1 MLLYYLKSLGDSGG
15 PLVAGGFVIGLVS
28 WGVPCG
34 RGVPDA
40 FARVASHRS
49 WILNTI
55 A

>member
-1 MLLYYLKSLGDSGG
+1 MYLCQILHLGG
-15 PLVAGGFVIGLVS
+15 PLTAGGVVIGLVS

-49 WILNTI
+49 WILNKI